1 MTTIGQYAFYNCSS
15 LASIAIPQSISIIE
29 NGLFYGCSSLAGVDI
44 PSTVTSIGDEA
55 FYGCSSLASVDI
67 PNTVTSIGA
76 VAFWQCS
83 SLKSINIP
91 NSVTTI
97 EEYAFEGCSS
107 LANVTIPHSVTT
119 IGDYAFS
126 NCYSL
131 TNVTIGK
138 SVTGI
143 EKNTFKYCL
152 LDNIYCYANPKG
164 FVWNDDIYCDG
175 FKPDKGTL
183 FHVYKRRD
191 WEKAFPDAN
200 VTFVDDLKPKITVG
214 IIYRNNKPEF
224 WSSFYDSSENFV
236 ADEGIR
242 VFMVNADNNQ
252 LKLIEVKDRIINKG
266 QGVVL
271 KSATEDV
278 SLSYSETA
286 SSADYSQNSLTGTDV
301 DMTNPGNAYVLN
313 SKTSGLGFYK
323 LSAEGKIRANKAY
336 LVGSAD
342 ARDFMAFDDE
352 DATGIKSAAS
362 NKDSN
367 NVYNLSGQRVSRPS
381 KGIYVVD
388 GKKVMMK

>member
-1 MTTIGQYAFYNCSS
+1 M
-15 LASIAIPQSISIIE
+15 
-29 NGLFYGCSSLAGVDI
+29 
-44 PSTVTSIGDEA
+44 TSIGSDA
-55 FYGCSSLASVDI
+55 FTRCSS
-67 PNTVTSIGA
+67 
-76 VAFWQCS
+76 C
-83 SLKSINIP
+83 K
-91 NSVTTI
+91 
-97 EEYAFEGCSS
+97 
-107 LANVTIPHSVTT
+107 NV
-119 IGDYAFS
+119 
-126 NCYSL
+126 
-131 TNVTIGK
+131 
-138 SVTGI
+138 
-143 EKNTFKYCL
+143 YC
-152 LDNIYCYANPKG
+152 DANPNNL
-164 FVWNDDIYCDG
+164 VWEGNNSS
-175 FKPDKGTL
+175 FKSKKATL
-183 FHVYKRRD
+183 FHVYNKSE
-191 WEKAFPDAN
+191 WEEAFPDAN
-200 VTFVDDLKPKITVG
+200 VTFVGDLKKKVATNV
-214 IIYRNNKPEF
+214 IIRNDMQEY

-252 LKLIEVKDRIINKG
+252 LELIEVKDRIINKG

-286 SSADYSQNSLTGTDV
+286 SGADYSQNSLTGTDV

-313 SKTSGLGFYK
+313 SKMSGLGFYK

-362 NKDSN
+362 TKGDS

-381 KGIYVVD
+381 KGVYVVG